1 MAYQRSNGETA
12 AFIFANNKGMFVE
25 DRSPAPNTQSMCV
38 LSVKKSVN
46 HRPAIQTF
54 KTVTFSY
61 ARESDL
67 KIQKIDEIYSLRYNI
82 QRIKMIT

>member
-1 MAYQRSNGETA
+1 MLKVQTPLMLYGKVRNTKLMAYQRSNGETA

-46 HRPAIQTF
+46 HRPAIHDF
-54 KTVTFSY
+54 
-61 ARESDL
+61 
-67 KIQKIDEIYSLRYNI
+67 
-82 QRIKMIT
+82 